1 MSRRWLAPAGA
12 AGPAF
17 EGVTLPGAVCR
28 RPRAA
33 PEQEVAR
40 WPPAACGS
48 SHAGSTSGT
57 FSLVGTSVLAGVSS
71 SSFALRRWLQ
81 GLGRG
86 SPTGTN
92 FLAPRL
98 RWDMRLKVSGVWVL
112 VTVLLT
118 CPFLASK
125 PRGAGNGATLHA
137 VDAPAV
143 PAARPSDAVPRALP
157 ALKTR
162 SPLDRQW
169 TSWDVALAA
178 ATPRGIFTGS
188 LSPGTASQWASH
200 PARRSARNF
209 PPFPTGPPLEN

>member
-28 RPRAA
+28 RPRTA

-125 PRGAGNGATLHA
+125 PRGAGDGATLHA

-178 ATPRGIFTGS
+178 ATRAGSSLAPYLPGPLPSGPLIPLAGPPVTFRLPR
-188 LSPGTASQWASH
+188 
-200 PARRSARNF
+200 
-209 PPFPTGPPLEN
+209 TGPPLEN